1 MGSSIRL
8 VSLAWVPPFPDP
20 LGQPKLRLWLRYTPP
35 GATEALYF
43 YAEVLHTYQGRF
55 DIPGPDEAAAINATE
70 VRLHDPWWIEAHLRW
85 HAHQRAHENAPRD
98 AQGMEAPNTERTS
111 RYEEI

>member
-1 MGSSIRL
+1 M
-8 VSLAWVPPFPDP
+8 PDP
-20 LGQPKLRLWLRYTPP
+20 LAQPKLRFWLRYTPP

-43 YAEVLHTYQGRF
+43 YTEVLHTYQGRF
-55 DIPGPDEAAAINATE
+55 DIPGSDEAAAIDATE

-85 HAHQRAHENAPRD
+85 HAQQRGPASMPMDAHRPEPSNIGTP
-98 AQGMEAPNTERTS
+98 S

>member
-1 MGSSIRL
+1 MRL
-8 VSLAWVPPFPDP
+8 VGLGWLPPLPDP
-20 LGQPKLRLWLRYTPP
+20 LAQPRLRLWLRYTPP

-43 YAEVLHTYQGRF
+43 YTEVLQTYQGRF
-55 DIPGPDEAAAINATE
+55 DIPGPDDAAAINATE

-85 HAHQRAHENAPRD
+85 HAQNPGLAGTNIGGQSAGPSGNPT
-98 AQGMEAPNTERTS
+98 AS

>member
-1 MGSSIRL
+1 MRL
-8 VSLAWVPPFPDP
+8 VGLGWLPPLPDP
-20 LGQPKLRLWLRYTPP
+20 LAQPRLRLWLRYTPP

-43 YAEVLHTYQGRF
+43 YTEVLQTYQGRL
-55 DIPGPDEAAAINATE
+55 DIPGPDDAAAINATE

-85 HAHQRAHENAPRD
+85 HAQNPGLA
-98 AQGMEAPNTERTS
+98 GTNTGGQSAGPSGSPTTS